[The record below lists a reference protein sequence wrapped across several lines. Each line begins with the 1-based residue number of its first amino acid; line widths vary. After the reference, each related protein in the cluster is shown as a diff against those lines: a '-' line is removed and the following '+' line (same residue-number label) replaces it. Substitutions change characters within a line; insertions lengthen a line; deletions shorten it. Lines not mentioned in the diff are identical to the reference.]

1 MSLRF
6 LLDWGGGGNAELES
20 TLKES
25 QEPLEPHPRGGASF
39 QHYKP
44 CWNFPLGLDGSKAD
58 LGLHGPR
65 CPSVLTE
72 TVGDVGTLSFLVFL
86 ETQRAA
92 LQCSGSMRPCL
103 AFRVYILIAP
113 PKSRAS
119 VIRPFLPVLKTLT
132 PSTMAMLGVLP
143 LASTPE
149 WLVRMST
156 IMLKLYTAQTRF
168 CTLCL
173 PDPKA
178 PIPLIPSILFLVPFT
193 GFFLLRQRRIAKD
206 GLELLICIR

>member
-1 MSLRF
+1 MLSICSHRDSRRCGDPVFPSLSR
-6 LLDWGGGGNAELES
+6 D
-20 TLKES
+20 
-25 QEPLEPHPRGGASF
+25 
-39 QHYKP
+39 
-44 CWNFPLGLDGSKAD
+44 
-58 LGLHGPR
+58 
-65 CPSVLTE
+65 TE
-72 TVGDVGTLSFLVFL
+72 GCSPAFR
-86 ETQRAA
+86 EYEA
-92 LQCSGSMRPCL
+92 LRQPCL

-178 PIPLIPSILFLVPFT
+178 PIPLIPSVLFLVPFT
-193 GFFLLRQRRIAKD
+193 VFLF
-206 GLELLICIR
+206 